1 MVVGDITQKSKHAL
15 RPLTAPKHAHA
26 RIEQISDCINKRV
39 PMKVMFL
46 QEKLS
51 SNWTPFQ
58 IYAER
63 LNVPLTYR

>member
-26 RIEQISDCINKRV
+26 RIEQISDCINERV

-46 QEKLS
+46 EEKL
-51 SNWTPFQ
+51 P
-58 IYAER
+58 
-63 LNVPLTYR
+63 